1 MNILRCNSLADG
13 KGIQPLRH
21 FQAFQFKVRTH
32 EAGEQTVILHIHLPV
47 HDDHRDPGI
56 LCFPEHRVPSGLRHR
71 CQHDVVHLLLDKGS
85 DGPDLVGLLLL
96 TILEDQVVP
105 GLFCKGTF
113 HGLRVGTAPVGFRSH
128 LGKSHHNTVC
138 LCILW
143 CCNILRSALSVA
155 ASCKQ
160 DSQPQQQTRHPSSSC
175 SAFLHICNVILF
187 CHTSRPEIALS
198 FSHFPAGSFSV

>member
-1 MNILRCNSLADG
+1 MKILRCNSLADG

-32 EAGEQTVILHIHLPV
+32 EAGEQTVILHIHLTV

-71 CQHDVVHLLLDKGS
+71 RQHDVVHLLLDKGS

>member
-1 MNILRCNSLADG
+1 MGALDLSRIDRAASLGD
-13 KGIQPLRH
+13 QL
-21 FQAFQFKVRTH
+21 QAIIVELPEDQLTL
-32 EAGEQTVILHIHLPV
+32 GE
-47 HDDHRDPGI
+47 
-56 LCFPEHRVPSGLRHR
+56 
-71 CQHDVVHLLLDKGS
+71 LLQVFGDE
-85 DGPDLVGLLLL
+85 GLLLL

-113 HGLRVGTAPVGFRSH
+113 HGLRVGTAPVGFRSQ
-128 LGKSHHNTVC
+128 LGEAHHDAVR
-138 LCILW
+138 LCIFRR
-143 CCNILRSALSVA
+143 CNILRSALSVA
-155 ASCKQ
+155 ASGKQ